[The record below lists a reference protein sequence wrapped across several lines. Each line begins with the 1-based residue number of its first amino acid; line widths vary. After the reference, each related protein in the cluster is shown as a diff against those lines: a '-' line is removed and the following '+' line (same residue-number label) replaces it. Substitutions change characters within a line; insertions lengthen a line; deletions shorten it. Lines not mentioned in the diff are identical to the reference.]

1 MTTTSTTCTT
11 ATTKHPIGRKV
22 VIATRLHL
30 GKASSPPSD
39 EKIKEWISNFQRLT
53 SQTQTQTVENDCE
66 HYTCIPVIAVDATP
80 NHKIPGYDYVA
91 AIRQHCPPHIYILPV
106 TPWYHFVAALNALL
120 LYATH
125 DAKADCIL
133 FVSAEVSASAS
144 CIATLL
150 AHLDED
156 DTLVVGAAMNGH
168 VYHHKSG
175 ENTNTSE
182 NVVVLTGRTCPWNT
196 LAIWNVPKLCQTGF
210 IMVSDLGSAAGV
222 EECAVVAL
230 QQKIFSVADRK
241 AKLVQLLPKEDE
253 ESSTTTTMT
262 TSTATA
268 PTWQETSFDDI
279 ERTKWHEQKMNSKL
293 ERAQQQLTAL
303 QLSGSVLHC

>member
-1 MTTTSTTCTT
+1 MIHKRYHLLLIVVIRSASISHPYHPYRSICSLFLFLVLSMTTTCT
-11 ATTKHPIGRKV
+11 ATTNRPSRRL

-53 SQTQTQTVENDCE
+53 SETTVETSRD
-66 HYTCIPVIAVDATP
+66 YTCIPVIAVDATP
-80 NHKIPGYDYVA
+80 KIPGYDYVD
-91 AIRQHCPPHIYILPV
+91 AIRQLCPPNIYILPV
-106 TPWYHFVAALNALL
+106 TPWYQFVAALNALL

-144 CIATLL
+144 CIVTLL
-150 AHLDED
+150 GHLKN

-168 VYHHKSG
+168 VYHKPG
-175 ENTNTSE
+175 ET
-182 NVVVLTGRTCPWNT
+182 VILTGRTCPWNT

-210 IMVSDLGSAAGV
+210 VMVSDLGSAGGV
-222 EECAVVAL
+222 EECAAVAL
-230 QQKIFSVADRK
+230 QQKLFSVSDRK
-241 AKLVQLLPKEDE
+241 AKLVQLKEIY
-253 ESSTTTTMT
+253 
-262 TSTATA
+262 
-268 PTWQETSFDDI
+268 TWQETFDDE
-279 ERTKWHEQKMNSKL
+279 ERKKWHEQKMNSKL
-293 ERAQQQLTAL
+293 ERANKQLVAL